1 MRILVIEDEP
11 KIARA
16 IKQGLELKGYV
27 VDSVYNGDDGLAYA
41 KDSVYDLIVLD
52 RMLPGSKDGLEICRI
67 LREEKNSIPIIML
80 TARGTLGDKVDGL
93 NAGAD
98 DYLVKPFAFD
108 ELIAR
113 VRALLRRPKQNIN
126 NKLDVGPLSL
136 DSLNY
141 TITRDN
147 KIINLTHKEFML
159 LEYLMRHPKQV
170 VTKEMIIDHVWNEES
185 DILLNT
191 VEVYIGYLRK
201 KIEDPKQFKNSE
213 PIIKTKRGF
222 GYILDC

>member
-27 VDSVYNGDDGLAYA
+27 VDSVYDGDDGLAYA

-52 RMLPGSKDGLEICRI
+52 RMLPGSKDGIEICKI
-67 LREEKNSIPIIML
+67 LREEKNSVPIIML
-80 TARGTLGDKVDGL
+80 TARGTLGDKVEGL

-126 NKLDVGPLSL
+126 NKLEVGPLSL
-136 DSLNY
+136 DSINY
-141 TITRDN
+141 TVKRDD

-201 KIEDPKQFKNSE
+201 KLEDQDQFKNSE

>member
-27 VDSVYNGDDGLAYA
+27 VDSVYDGDDGLAYA

-52 RMLPGSKDGLEICRI
+52 RMLPGSKDGVEICKI
-67 LREEKNSIPIIML
+67 LREEKNSVPIIML
-80 TARGTLGDKVDGL
+80 TARGTLGDKVEGL

-141 TITRDN
+141 TVTRDN

-201 KIEDPKQFKNSE
+201 KLEDRDQFKNSE

>member
-1 MRILVIEDEP
+1 MRILIIEDEP

-27 VDSVYNGDDGLAYA
+27 VDSVYDGDDGLAYA

-52 RMLPGSKDGLEICRI
+52 RMLPGSKDGIEICKI
-67 LREEKNSIPIIML
+67 LREEKNSVPIIML

-141 TITRDN
+141 TVTRDN

-201 KIEDPKQFKNSE
+201 KLEDQDQFKNSE

>member
-27 VDSVYNGDDGLAYA
+27 VDSVYDGDDGLAYA

-52 RMLPGSKDGLEICRI
+52 RMLPGSKDGIEICKI
-67 LREEKNSIPIIML
+67 LREEKNSVPIIML

-141 TITRDN
+141 TVTRDN

-201 KIEDPKQFKNSE
+201 KLEDQDQFKNSE

>member
-27 VDSVYNGDDGLAYA
+27 VDSVYDGDDGLAYA

-52 RMLPGSKDGLEICRI
+52 RMLPGSKDGVEICKI
-67 LREEKNSIPIIML
+67 LREEKNSVPIIML
-80 TARGTLGDKVDGL
+80 TARGTLGDKVEGL

-141 TITRDN
+141 TVTRDN

-201 KIEDPKQFKNSE
+201 KLEDQDQFKNSE